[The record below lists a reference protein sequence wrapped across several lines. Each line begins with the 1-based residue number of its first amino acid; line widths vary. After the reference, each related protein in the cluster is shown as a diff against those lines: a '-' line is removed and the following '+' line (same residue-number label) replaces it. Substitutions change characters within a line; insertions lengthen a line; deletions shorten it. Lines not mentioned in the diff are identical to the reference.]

1 MRISRLQ
8 QRITVQRR
16 SSTLDAYGQEIN
28 SWTNIGTV
36 WAEVKPLSGKEK
48 IRANAM
54 VVESQLTHQVTV
66 RYSSIF
72 LPSVEA
78 DAWRILFGTRI
89 FNITSSMNVDE
100 QDKLIIFDC
109 TEGSLDGQ

>member
-28 SWTNIGTV
+28 SWTDIGTV
-36 WAEVKPLSGKEK
+36 WAEVKPMSGAEK
-48 IRANAM
+48 MRANAM
-54 VVESQLTHQVTV
+54 VVESQLTHRVTV
-66 RYSSIF
+66 RYSALF
-72 LPSVEA
+72 LPSIEA
-78 DAWRILFGTRI
+78 DAWRILFGTRV

-100 QDKLIIFDC
+100 EDKLIIFDC

>member
-36 WAEVKPLSGKEK
+36 WAEVKPMRGTEK
-48 IRANAM
+48 MRATAM

-66 RYSSIF
+66 RFSELF
-72 LPSVEA
+72 LPSIEA
-78 DAWRILFGTRI
+78 DAWRILFGTRV

-100 QDKLIIFDC
+100 EDKLIIFDC

>member
-1 MRISRLQ
+1 MRISKLQ

-28 SWTNIGTV
+28 SWSNIATV
-36 WAEVKPLSGKEK
+36 WAEVKPISGKEK
-48 IRANAM
+48 LRSESM
-54 VVESQLTHQVTV
+54 VVESQLTHRVTV
-66 RYSSIF
+66 RFSEVF
-72 LPSVEA
+72 LPSSQA

-89 FNITSSMNVDE
+89 LNITASMNVDE
-100 QDKLIIFDC
+100 ESKMIIFDC

>member
-28 SWTNIGTV
+28 SWTDIGTV
-36 WAEVKPLSGKEK
+36 WAEVKPMSGAEK
-48 IRANAM
+48 MRANAM
-54 VVESQLTHQVTV
+54 VVESQLTHRVTV
-66 RYSSIF
+66 RYSALF
-72 LPSVEA
+72 LPSIQA
-78 DAWRILFGTRI
+78 DAWRILFGTRV

-100 QDKLIIFDC
+100 EDKLIIFDC

>member
-1 MRISRLQ
+1 MRISKLQ

-16 SSTLDAYGQEIN
+16 SATLDAYGQEIN
-28 SWTNIGTV
+28 SWINIGTV
-36 WAEVKPLSGKEK
+36 WAEVKPLSGREK
-48 IRANAM
+48 LRNSSM

-66 RYSSIF
+66 RYSELFVPPTI
-72 LPSVEA
+72 A

-89 FNITSSMNVDE
+89 FNITASMNVDE
-100 QDKLIIFDC
+100 GDKTIIFDC

>member
-1 MRISRLQ
+1 MRISKLQ
-8 QRITVQRR
+8 QRISVQRR

-28 SWTNIGTV
+28 SWTTIGTV

-48 IRANAM
+48 MRSNAM

-66 RYSSIF
+66 RYSELF
-72 LPSVEA
+72 LPSIEA

-89 FNITSSMNVDE
+89 FNITASMNVDE
-100 QDKLIIFDC
+100 ASKYIIFDC

>member
-28 SWTNIGTV
+28 SWTDIGTV
-36 WAEVKPLSGKEK
+36 WAEVKPMSGAEK
-48 IRANAM
+48 MRANAM
-54 VVESQLTHQVTV
+54 VVESLLTHRVTV
-66 RYSSIF
+66 RYSALF
-72 LPSVEA
+72 LPSIEA
-78 DAWRILFGTRI
+78 DAWRILFGTRV

-100 QDKLIIFDC
+100 EDKLIIFDC

>member
-28 SWTNIGTV
+28 SWTNIGIV
-36 WAEVKPLSGKEK
+36 WAEVKPIGGSEK
-48 IRANAM
+48 MRDNAM
-54 VVESQLTHQVTV
+54 IVESQLTHKVTV
-66 RYSSIF
+66 RFSALF
-72 LPSVEA
+72 LPSIEA
-78 DAWRILFGTRI
+78 DAWRILFGARVL
-89 FNITSSMNVDE
+89 NITSSMNVDE
-100 QDKLIIFDC
+100 ESKLIIFDC